1 MDNFRKILESISHR
15 HDTRRVFE
23 GFTKLAAYALAAQT
37 RETEYL
43 EEAKCWTR
51 DELMLFSQALGAL
64 VSKMESRLA
73 KVGSAAITWT
83 SRCPAKAQQWNGE
96 FHMEFLG

>member
-64 VSKMESRLA
+64 VLEMESRPFEDLIGGYYMDFA
-73 KVGSAAITWT
+73 LSSKG
-83 SRCPAKAQQWNGE
+83 QQWNGE